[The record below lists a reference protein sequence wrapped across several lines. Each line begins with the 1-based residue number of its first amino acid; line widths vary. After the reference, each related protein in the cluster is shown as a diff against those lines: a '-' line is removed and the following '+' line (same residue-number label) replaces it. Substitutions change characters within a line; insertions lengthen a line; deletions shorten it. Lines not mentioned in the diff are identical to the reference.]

1 VANRCPRCLELED
14 ELIDLRLQLA
24 ALGRGEYHLRSALVD
39 LGLKGKV
46 AIVTGGSE
54 GIGRA
59 AAHSLGREGAAV
71 VVCARRADVL
81 HRAADT
87 IAEATG
93 AEIVPVAADVRN
105 AQDIERLVQSAVER
119 FGRLDI
125 LVNNAGTSA
134 AAAFESVTDEAWQT
148 DLDLKL
154 FAAIRATRAAVPHLR
169 KAGGGS
175 IVNILNIGAKQPGA
189 RSVPTSVS
197 RAAGMALMKA
207 LSRELA
213 ADNIRVNGIN
223 IGLIK
228 SGQHER
234 RWHASGSPATL
245 DEFYVEHARR
255 SGIPLGRVG
264 EAEEVGDLIAFLCSS
279 RGAYISGVSI
289 NVDGGHSAVV

>member
-1 VANRCPRCLELED
+1 M
-14 ELIDLRLQLA
+14 
-24 ALGRGEYHLRSALVD
+24 D

-46 AIVTGGSE
+46 AVVTGGSE

-59 AAHSLGREGAAV
+59 AAQSLGREGASV
-71 VVCARRADVL
+71 VVCARRGDVLRKAAEEVAEQTGAQIVPLQADVTQ
-81 HRAADT
+81 AA
-87 IAEATG
+87 
-93 AEIVPVAADVRN
+93 
-105 AQDIERLVQSAVER
+105 DIERVIQSAVDR

-134 AAAFESVTDEAWQT
+134 AGPFESVTDEAWQA

-154 FAAIRATRAAVPHLR
+154 FGAIRATRAAVPHIR
-169 KAGGGS
+169 QQGGGS
-175 IVNILNIGAKQPGA
+175 IVNLLNIGAKQPGA

-207 LSRELA
+207 LSKELA

-228 SGQHER
+228 SGQNQRQWER
-234 RWHASGSPATL
+234 LGRPGTL
-245 DEFYVEHARR
+245 EEYYAERARVV
-255 SGIPLGRVG
+255 GIPLQRVG
-264 EAEEVGDLIAFLCSS
+264 EAEEVGDLIAFLCSE

-289 NVDGGHSAVV
+289 NMDGGTSAVW

>member
-1 VANRCPRCLELED
+1 
-14 ELIDLRLQLA
+14 
-24 ALGRGEYHLRSALVD
+24 VD

-46 AIVTGGSE
+46 AVVTGGSE

-59 AAHSLGREGAAV
+59 AARSLGREGVSV
-71 VVCARRADVL
+71 VVCARRGDVL
-81 HRAADT
+81 RQAADAV
-87 IAEATG
+87 AEETG
-93 AEIVPVAADVRN
+93 AEIVPVQADVSV
-105 AQDIERLVQSAVER
+105 AEDVERVIQAAVDR

-134 AAAFESVTDEAWQT
+134 AGAFEAVTDEAWQA

-154 FAAIRATRAAVPHLR
+154 FGAIRATRAAVPHLR

-175 IVNILNIGAKQPGA
+175 IVNLLNIGAKQPGA

-207 LSRELA
+207 LSKELA
-213 ADNIRVNGIN
+213 SDNIRVNGIN

-228 SGQHER
+228 SGQNQR
-234 RWHASGSPATL
+234 RWESLGRPGTL
-245 DEFYVEHARR
+245 DEYYVESAKRA
-255 SGIPLGRVG
+255 GIPLGRVG

-289 NVDGGHSAVV
+289 NMDGGASGVV